1 MIKITNLTK
10 KFPAR
15 LARSGV
21 KDKIAVDNI
30 SLEIKPGE
38 IFGILGPNGA
48 GKTTTIKLIT
58 GLLKPTSGSITI
70 CGYDIQKNPIEAK
83 KNIGLLPD
91 TPFIYQKLTGREFL
105 EFVCGVYNT
114 GFSDIDEKL
123 ELFELKTHADELIES
138 YSHGM
143 QQKLVIASI
152 LIRKPKVIL
161 LDEPLVG
168 LDPKSARL
176 VKSIYNELAK
186 NGTTIFLSTHIL
198 EIAEK
203 LCSRLAIINKGKII
217 ALGTLA
223 ELKKLVVSESDLED
237 VFFKLTENN

>member
-1 MIKITNLTK
+1 MIKLTNLTK

-15 LARSGV
+15 RSSGGN
-21 KDKIAVDNI
+21 DKIAVDNI
-30 SLEIKPGE
+30 TLEINPGE

-48 GKTTTIKLIT
+48 GKTTTIKLMS
-58 GLLKPTSGSITI
+58 GLLKPSSGSVEI
-70 CGYDIQKNPIEAK
+70 CGYDVQKNPIEAK

-105 EFVCGVYNT
+105 EFICGIYEIT
-114 GFSDIDEKL
+114 CGDIDKNL
-123 ELFELKTHADELIES
+123 ELFELKAHADELIES

-143 QQKLVIASI
+143 QQKLVLASI
-152 LIRKPKVIL
+152 LIRNPKVIL

-176 VKSIYNELAK
+176 VKNIYYEMSKSGA
-186 NGTTIFLSTHIL
+186 TVFLSTHIL

-203 LCSRLAIINKGKII
+203 LCSRLAIIDKGKII
-217 ALGTLA
+217 ALGTLD
-223 ELKKLVVSESDLED
+223 ELKKQAASKSDLED
-237 VFFKLTENN
+237 VFFKLTE

>member
-1 MIKITNLTK
+1 MIKLTNLTK

-15 LARSGV
+15 QSSGG

-30 SLEIKPGE
+30 NLEIPSGE

-48 GKTTTIKLIT
+48 GKTTTIKMIS
-58 GLLKPTSGSITI
+58 GLLKPTTGNINVCSF
-70 CGYDIQKNPIEAK
+70 DVQKNPLEAK
-83 KNIGLLPD
+83 KIIGLLPD
-91 TPFIYQKLTGREFL
+91 APFIYQKLTGREFL
-105 EFVCGVYNT
+105 EFICGIYGV
-114 GFSDIDEKL
+114 GCEKIDEYL
-123 ELFELKTHADELIES
+123 ELFELKIVADELVES

-152 LIRKPKVIL
+152 LMRNPKVIL

-176 VKSIYNELAK
+176 VKNIYIEQSK
-186 NGTTIFLSTHIL
+186 KGTTIFLSTHIL

-203 LCSRLAIINKGKII
+203 LCSRLAIIDMGKII
-217 ALGTLA
+217 ALGTLS
-223 ELKKLVVSESDLED
+223 ELKKHSQTEKDLES
-237 VFFKLTENN
+237 VFFKLTENA